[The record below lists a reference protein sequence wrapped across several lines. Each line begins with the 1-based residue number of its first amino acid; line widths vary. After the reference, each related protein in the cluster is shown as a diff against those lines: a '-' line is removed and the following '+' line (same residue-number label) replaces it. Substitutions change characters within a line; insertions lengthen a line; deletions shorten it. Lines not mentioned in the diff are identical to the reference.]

1 MRKILILIGVILLA
15 QNIQSQSV
23 VYNWN
28 GTVFGANGE
37 QARRMTIGRVY
48 YNQFHWGLYGS
59 MVLKI
64 KSYQFKSGYVEYLL
78 MANPAVNGSN
88 MPVLYCL
95 SSAGVTAKYVKL
107 EFGNETST
115 GNTYEGGTNLYR
127 DVYLDADYYTSW
139 FLEATVTGS
148 FELNKTTISST
159 EYFRMTLFSTPSV
172 TDISNFYPH
181 QKIIQTPS
189 ENADFFLDGKVGIGT
204 ASPTDKLH
212 VSGDNARI
220 KLSGASHTSVE
231 LMDGGTGDPGY
242 VKTYYYGAVDNQI
255 GINGTYFAL
264 QMGSVGIGTS
274 SPSEKLSVNGNI
286 RTKKL
291 IVSQS
296 GWPDY
301 VFDASYRLQPLKQ
314 VHQFITKYK
323 HLPEMPSAN
332 EVEEKG
338 ISVGDQQALLLKKI
352 EELTLYL
359 IQQEQKIDV
368 LLKNMQ
374 KLKGELKKSKNNSSK
389 SISNKR
395 YE

>member
-1 MRKILILIGVILLA
+1 MKKILILLMVIFLS
-15 QNIQSQSV
+15 QTIQSQTV

-28 GTVFGANGE
+28 GNEFGANGL
-37 QARRMTIGRVY
+37 QARRMTIGRIY
-48 YNQFHWGLYGS
+48 YNQNHWGSYGS

-78 MANPAVNGSN
+78 MANPAVNGNN

-95 SSAGVTAKYVKL
+95 SSAGQTAKYVKL
-107 EFGNETST
+107 ELGSESSA
-115 GNTYEGGTNLYR
+115 GSTYEGGNNLYR

-148 FELNKTTISST
+148 FELNKTTISSS
-159 EYFRMTLFSTPSV
+159 EYSRMTLFSTPPV
-172 TDISNFYPH
+172 NNISNFYPH
-181 QKIIQTPS
+181 QKIIQLPS

-204 ASPTDKLH
+204 ANPTDKLH

-220 KLSGASHTSVE
+220 KLSGASYTSVE
-231 LMDGGTGDPGY
+231 IMDGGTGDPGY
-242 VKTYYYGAVDNQI
+242 IKTYYNGAVDNQI
-255 GINGTYFAL
+255 GVNGTYFAL
-264 QMGSVGIGTS
+264 QFGNVGIGTS

-301 VFDASYRLQPLKQ
+301 VFDSSYSLRSLSEVEK
-314 VHQFITKYK
+314 FITINKR
-323 HLPEMPSAN
+323 LPDMPSSK

-338 ISVGDQQALLLKKI
+338 ISVGDNQALLLKKI
-352 EELTLYL
+352 EELTLYIIKMNKENNEAHKRIEL
-359 IQQEQKIDV
+359 LEKKLGQLGENQK
-368 LLKNMQ
+368 K
-374 KLKGELKKSKNNSSK
+374 
-389 SISNKR
+389 
-395 YE
+395 